1 MELGASGSHSFKLD
15 NQGSL
20 HRGGDLCTMTQRR

>member
-1 MELGASGSHSFKLD
+1 MELGVPGSHSFKLG

-20 HRGGDLCTMTQRR
+20 HRGGDLCVMTRRR